1 MPEEH
6 PKVSEDGAMSREQSY
21 LLNVIT
27 ARRYKSSMGL
37 RLCLDLCSHLLFCS
51 LQRLPNLVV

>member
-21 LLNVIT
+21 LLNHNVITVT

-37 RLCLDLCSHLLFCS
+37 RLCLDL
-51 LQRLPNLVV
+51 